1 MHMTDRDDDTLRG
14 EIARLTTELERA
26 EAYELELRQLIV
38 DVKDQL
44 AAGNVARAQSM
55 LNGALN
61 DIDAQTDVV
70 TPHPGGQSESS
81 GAPRGSG

>member
-1 MHMTDRDDDTLRG
+1 MHMSDRDDDALQA
-14 EIARLTTELERA
+14 EVARLTTELERA
-26 EAYELELRQLIV
+26 EAYEQQLRQLIV

-70 TPHPGGQSESS
+70 TPHPGGQPESS
-81 GAPRGSG
+81 GRPRGSG